1 MTDVNAQVASAV
13 AVKLPQFWKED
24 PKTWFCYVEST
35 FSLRNITVSRTKY
48 EHVLHS
54 LPYEVVCDVK
64 DIIAAPGN
72 EPYELLKKTLVSRT
86 SISERDRLRQ
96 LLSNEDLGDRKPT
109 QLLRHMQTLLGP
121 KQAEFDQELLRELFT
136 QRLPTDVQQVLAA
149 TPPDTNITAL
159 AEIADRVLEVNK
171 SSVCAVKSERSNPQ
185 EDLINM
191 VSDLTKQIAELSA
204 DVQKLKSQR
213 GRSTSRKR
221 SDSSRKRT
229 NGLCYYHR
237 KYGSK
242 AYKCQSPCSF
252 QGNGQSEC

>member
-1 MTDVNAQVASAV
+1 M
-13 AVKLPQFWKED
+13 
-24 PKTWFCYVEST
+24 KTWAIES
-35 FSLRNITVSRTKY
+35 R
-48 EHVLHS
+48 HS
-54 LPYEVVCDVK
+54 CC
-64 DIIAAPGN
+64 A
-72 EPYELLKKTLVSRT
+72 TC
-86 SISERDRLRQ
+86 
-96 LLSNEDLGDRKPT
+96 
-109 QLLRHMQTLLGP
+109 TLLGTR
-121 KQAEFDQELLRELFT
+121 QAEFDQELLRELFT
-136 QRLPTDVQQVLAA
+136 QRLPTDVQHVLAA

-159 AEIADRVLEVNK
+159 ADRVLEVNK

-191 VSDLTKQIAELSA
+191 VSNFTKEIAELSA

-221 SDSSRKRT
+221 LDSSRKRT